1 MAMPRVM
8 RAADVILMACALCA
22 AAMLGSMLLQSG
34 GDRVTAVV
42 TVEGQQLD
50 PIDLT
55 KVEQSYVIQPNVSPS
70 VTIRVEPGAIYFEQA
85 NCPDQLCVSAGRL
98 SRPGQ
103 VAVCLPARVSIR
115 LEGQDNKVDAVV
127 Y

>member
-1 MAMPRVM
+1 MAMPRVI
-8 RAADVILMACALCA
+8 RAADVILMACALCTA
-22 AAMLGSMLLQSG
+22 VALGFVLLQSG
-34 GDRVTAVV
+34 GNQVTAVV
-42 TVEGQQLD
+42 TVEGRQLD
-50 PIDLT
+50 PIDLAQ
-55 KVEQSYVIQPNVSPS
+55 VEQSYVIQPNVSPS

-85 NCPDQLCVSAGRL
+85 SCPDQLCVSAGRL

-115 LEGQDNKVDAVV
+115 LTGQDDKVDAVV

>member
-1 MAMPRVM
+1 M
-8 RAADVILMACALCA
+8 
-22 AAMLGSMLLQSG
+22 
-34 GDRVTAVV
+34 TAIV
-42 TVEGQQLD
+42 TVGGQRLD
-50 PIDLT
+50 PIDLAQ
-55 KVEQSYVIQPNVSPS
+55 VEQGYVIQPNVSPS

-85 NCPDQLCVSAGRL
+85 DCPDQLCVSAGRL

-115 LEGQDNKVDAVV
+115 LEGRDDKVDAVA